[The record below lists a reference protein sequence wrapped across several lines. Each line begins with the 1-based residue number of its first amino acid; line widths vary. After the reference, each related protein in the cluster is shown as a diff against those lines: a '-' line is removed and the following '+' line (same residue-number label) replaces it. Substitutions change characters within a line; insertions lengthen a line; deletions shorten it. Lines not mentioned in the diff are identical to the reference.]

1 MANGVKLSH
10 PFQEYPVHFFSS
22 LYKLAACV
30 S

>member
-1 MANGVKLSH
+1 VKLSN
-10 PFQEYPVHFFSS
+10 PFDDYPVHFFSS